1 MNITNEKTV
10 MVFKKDNKYS
20 VGISNKKQDGT
31 YEKAYF
37 PIQFNKGVE
46 LEDKTKIYIK
56 KAWLSFYKWEYQDK
70 KGTTFFIKCSE
81 FETVE
86 ETIEQTKETKVQE
99 QQRILNEVVNDPFEE
114 YAKNNQEELN
124 NLDFELP
131 F

>member
-1 MNITNEKTV
+1 MNITNEKIV

-20 VGISNKKQDGT
+20 VGISNKKQDGS

-46 LEDKTKIYIK
+46 LEDRTKIYIK

-81 FETVE
+81 FETVG
-86 ETIEQTKETKVQE
+86 ETIEDVKKEIKIQE
-99 QQRILNEVVNDPFEE
+99 EQRILNEVINDPFEE
-114 YAKNNQEELN
+114 YANENPIN
-124 NLDFELP
+124 DDDLP